1 MDPKSVKGRPWA
13 RQPKET
19 VKAYA
24 AFVTYLELGK
34 ARSIAKA
41 FESVGGTSGQHRHWE
56 GWSSKYNW
64 KERADQYD
72 SDHLEDKIR
81 GRAAQREKVRQPT
94 IDDAP
99 DMLLELRELSQ
110 GYVRPGK
117 TAKVKTGRDGKPV
130 KVLVP
135 DPHNEGEFMEVG
147 VLEDAVNPKV
157 RAQILETLLGMGGI
171 MKPIRTEL
179 AGPDGK
185 ELGGQIRDG
194 LRNID
199 PTVLAIVAAAF
210 GVET

>member
-13 RQPKET
+13 KQPNET
-19 VKAYA
+19 VKAYD

-34 ARSIAKA
+34 DRSIVKA
-41 FESVGGTSGQHRHWE
+41 LKASGKPAGSLRWWE
-56 GWSSKYNW
+56 EWSSTNRWVK
-64 KERADQYD
+64 RADEYD